1 MIAMLA
7 AVVSEWPRY
16 RSLTTQSDVWTF
28 RIPVWEIVPRI
39 SDGEEK
45 SYYDDDVSSSG
56 SGGGGR

>member
-7 AVVSEWPRY
+7 AMVSGWPRY
-16 RSLTTQSDVWTF
+16 CLLTTQSDVWTF
-28 RIPVWEIVPRI
+28 RIPLWEIVPRI

-56 SGGGGR
+56 SGGGGG